1 MRRVVSVLAG
11 VLLLGILG
19 PSVVYAQASI
29 AGVVKD
35 ASGAVLPGVTVEA
48 SSPALIEKVRS
59 VTTDGSGQYRIV
71 DLRPGTYTVTFT
83 LTGFTVVKREGIE
96 LTGSFNAT
104 INADLRVGGLQETI
118 TVTGESPIVDTQSV
132 RRQTTLDHE
141 LLTSAPTARSW
152 AATAVLIPGIVTQAG
167 ASADIQITPQMT
179 VFGGM
184 GGRSNEGRMQVDG
197 LNTGAALNGGGVS
210 TYVADVSNAQEV
222 VTTTSGG
229 LGEAEVGGPSLS
241 IVPRSGGNTRSGQAY
256 LSGVSTGMVGSNY
269 SDDLKSA
276 GLSTPGSLV
285 KQWDF
290 TGGVGGPIVRDR
302 VWYYVTARDE
312 GQWRTIPGVFPNKNA
327 NDPTKWVYE
336 PDITR
341 TAQGAESF
349 QLFSARFTAQATQRN
364 KFNVHWDWQ
373 LPCNGAAVTTSADA
387 CRTQP
392 DSGAVVGALGLG
404 GLTATTSPET
414 AQYLHVLV
422 QNRQFTW
429 SSPVT
434 NKLLL
439 EAGLGSYVAKWGPN
453 EAPGNATRNL
463 VRVTEQA
470 SRTYDTNGNGVIGD
484 PDDVRSLA
492 NLAYRSANWAQDY
505 DNPNTWRASGTYVT
519 GGHNMKVGYI
529 GGLLREDIEN
539 HGNDLNLAYT
549 FNNGVPSQ
557 LTESLRV
564 YRQMDRVEYAAIYAQ
579 DQWTMGKMTLQGAL
593 RFDRAWSYS
602 PEQTIGPTNYLS
614 TQLSFPKTPGVSS
627 YKDLSPRGG
636 VAYDVFGNGKT
647 SVKVNVGKYLEPASN
662 LNGNYSISNPIARI
676 ATTTSRTWTDNGA
689 NGGIAGDFTPQC
701 DLQLVDANGEC
712 GRMNSPT
719 FGTATRTTAAIDP
732 AILNGW
738 NIRPGDW
745 QIGASVQ
752 QELMPRISMEV
763 GYFHR
768 WLTHYTVTDN
778 QNLGPNDFTAFT
790 LAAPSDSRL
799 PNGGN
804 YPISGLYNLTAD
816 GFAKAASNNVTFA
829 DNFGKQTQVYNGV
842 LVNLSARAR
851 NGLTM
856 SAGVNSGKTVNDLC
870 DLRAAIPEL
879 ANAFVGTTNPYC
891 HVDPGFV
898 TKVTG
903 LASYTIPRIDVLIA
917 GTIRSDQGSPL
928 RATWNAPKGQCTAGV
943 CDPGTISAA
952 LGRTAQGAGS
962 TIAVDLIQPGEKWGD
977 RVNEV
982 DLRFAKVVRFGRT
995 RTHVGI
1001 DIFNVLNSDAIL
1013 TYNQTFA
1020 PGGAWLAPQSV
1031 LTPRFV
1037 KVSAQ
1042 IDF

>member
-1 MRRVVSVLAG
+1 MRRVVRVLAG
-11 VLLLGILG
+11 VLILGILV

-59 VTTDGSGQYRIV
+59 VATDGSGQYRIV

-83 LTGFTVVKREGIE
+83 LPGFTVVKREGIE
-96 LTGSFNAT
+96 LTGSFNAAV
-104 INADLRVGGLQETI
+104 NADLKVGGLEETI
-118 TVTGESPIVDTQSV
+118 TVTGASPIVDTQSV

-184 GGRSNEGRMQVDG
+184 GGRGNEGRMQVDG

-229 LGEAEVGGPSLS
+229 LGEAEVGGPTLS
-241 IVPRSGGNTRSGQAY
+241 IVPRSGGNKTAGSIY
-256 LSGVSTGMVGSNY
+256 LSGVGSGMVGSNF
-269 SDDLKSA
+269 SDELKNA
-276 GLSTPGSLV
+276 GLSTPGSLI

-290 TGGVGGPIVRDR
+290 TGGVGGPIMKDR
-302 VWYYVTARDE
+302 IWYYGTARDE
-312 GQWRTIPGVFPNKNA
+312 GQHRTIPGIFPNKNA
-327 NDPTKWVYE
+327 GDPTKWLYE
-336 PDITR
+336 PDTTR
-341 TAQGAESF
+341 EARGAESF
-349 QLFSARFTAQATQRN
+349 QLFSARFTVQASQRN

-373 LPCNGAAVTTSADA
+373 IPCNGAAVNTTADA
-387 CRTQP
+387 CRRQP
-392 DSGAVVGALGLG
+392 DSGAVVGSLGLG
-404 GLTATTSPET
+404 GLTATSSPET
-414 AQYLHVLV
+414 AGYLHVLV

-453 EAPGNATRNL
+453 EAPGNPTRSL

-470 SRTYDTNGNGVIGD
+470 SRGYDTNGDGVV
-484 PDDVRSLA
+484 DVRSLA
-492 NLAYRSANWAQDY
+492 GLNYRSANWPQNF
-505 DNPNTWRASGTYVT
+505 DNPNTWRASASYVT
-519 GGHNMKVGYI
+519 GAHSLKLGYI
-529 GGLLREDIEN
+529 GGYLVEDIEN

-549 FNNGVPSQ
+549 FNNGLPSQ
-557 LTESLRV
+557 VTQSLRV
-564 YRQMDRVEYAAIYAQ
+564 YRQMDRVRYTALYAQ
-579 DQWTMGKMTLQGAL
+579 DQWTMGRMTLQGAL

-602 PEQTIGPTNYLS
+602 PAQTIGPTNYLL
-614 TQLSFPKTPGVSS
+614 TQLSFPETPGVNA
-627 YKDLSPRGG
+627 YKDISPRGG

-647 SVKVNVGKYLEPASN
+647 SVKVNFGKYLEPASN

-676 ATTTSRTWTDNGA
+676 ATTTSRTWNDVIPVP
-689 NGGIAGDFTPQC
+689 GGIPGDFIPQC
-701 DLQLVDANGEC
+701 NFLMVDANGEC
-712 GRMNSPT
+712 ARMNSPT
-719 FGTATRTTAAIDP
+719 FGTDFRTTAAIDP

-738 NIRPGDW
+738 NVRPGDW

-752 QELMPRISMEV
+752 QELLPRISVEV

-778 QNLGPNDFTAFT
+778 QNLGPADFTAFT
-790 LAAPSDSRL
+790 LTAPADSRL

-804 YPISGLYNLTAD
+804 YSIPGLYNITTA

-842 LVNLSARAR
+842 LVNLSARAKS
-851 NGLTM
+851 GLTL

-879 ANAFVGTTNPYC
+879 TNAFVSPNNPYC

-903 LASYTIPRIDVLIA
+903 LASYTIPKIDVLIA
-917 GTIRSDQGSPL
+917 GTVRSDQGAPL
-928 RATWNAPKGQCTAGV
+928 RATWNAPLANIT
-943 CDPGTISAA
+943 TA
-952 LGRTAQGAGS
+952 LGRPAVAAGA
-962 TIAVDLIQPGEKWGD
+962 TIPIDLIAPGEKWGD

-982 DLRFAKVVRFGRT
+982 DLRFAKVLRFGGT

-1001 DIFNVLNSDAIL
+1001 DIFNILNSDAIL

-1037 KVSAQ
+1037 KLSAQ